1 MFLLGLQLSHLT
13 PLFHQHKVEFGQLL
27 SMTDSDLQL
36 VGVAQVGCR
45 KKILNGVL
53 EVHKREW
60 SMPDSQ
66 LPFGRPIRWVWLE
79 VWPMVLLKFLMGLA
93 IQILGF
99 VFPVQQN

>member
-1 MFLLGLQLSHLT
+1 MNSELAKISTVIVIFVALQ
-13 PLFHQHKVEFGQLL
+13 VEFGQLL

-36 VGVAQVGCR
+36 VGVAQVGSR

-66 LPFGRPIRWVWLE
+66 LPFGRPIRCE
-79 VWPMVLLKFLMGLA
+79 GAGCGMH
-93 IQILGF
+93 
-99 VFPVQQN
+99 